1 MEDPEL
7 DTDALQVESPVR
19 EPKKKK
25 RKPSSHQRQ
34 VIDVTDM
41 DPGKSAM
48 EVLDLGVE
56 GLGL

>member
-1 MEDPEL
+1 M